1 MRAVTATSPPP
12 LDLADALRREWL
24 LTNGV
29 GGFAMG
35 SLAGVN
41 TRRYHGLLVAAT
53 QPPVGRVLA
62 LHGIIEQLGVDGA
75 PVELASQ
82 AFGESGELHPDGC
95 RRLVQSQAERGVAWR
110 WHYVTATVEASRTI
124 EMIQGRNAA
133 RIEYSVAAV
142 NPRTA
147 LELRGRVLTPLRDFH
162 GLARQGGPMPS
173 LEHVEARELVVR
185 SDRLRLTMRPDG
197 GAWRVDPQWWHNF
210 TYQGDRERGQD
221 CNEDVWSPGVFE
233 LRGAGRV
240 RLRVEVELA
249 QVDSAPITI
258 SIARKTIAD
267 SERGGEEAQVRARL
281 VHAASQFIVKRRAG
295 ESWQT
300 SVIAGYPWFGD
311 WGRDTMISLP
321 GLMLCTGRIDEAR
334 DALLTFARALR
345 NGLIPNLFDDYGGAA
360 HYNTVDASLWFVHA
374 VGELH
379 QRLAPPPSEGGG
391 GGEGSGLRN
400 FPSRTTP
407 SPALPLEGGGS
418 HALAELVDASR
429 AIIAAYRRGTDFG
442 IHMDADGLIAAGDPT
457 TQLTWMDAK
466 RDGVAFTPRHGK
478 PVEISALWHHALL
491 TLAELSNDAREADDL
506 RQLAEQVAAS
516 FRAKFWWPQRRCLHD
531 VLVPRDGGWQADGK
545 LRPNQIFAVSLPH
558 SPLPLDQQRLVVQAV
573 KERLLTPVGLRTLDP
588 ADPDYRG
595 RYEGNLFQRDG
606 AYHQGTVWPWLIGPY
621 CEALVRIDD
630 FSAASRAN
638 VRPVL
643 QPLIAELD
651 RCCIGQ
657 LPEVYDGDEPRRP
670 QGCPAQ
676 AWSVAEVLRA
686 WVFSAAD

>member
-1 MRAVTATSPPP
+1 LFPITMRAAATAPTPPI
-12 LDLADALRREWL
+12 DIVAALQREWL
-24 LTNGV
+24 LTNGL

-35 SLAGVN
+35 TLAGVN
-41 TRRYHGLLVAAT
+41 SRRYHGLLIAAT
-53 QPPVGRVLA
+53 HPPVGRVLA
-62 LHGIIEQLGVDGA
+62 LHSIVEQLVVDDSQ
-75 PVELASQ
+75 VELASQ
-82 AFGESGELHPDGC
+82 AFGESCELHPDGC
-95 RRLVQSQAERGVAWR
+95 RRLVQSQAERGQAWR
-110 WHYVTATVEASRTI
+110 WRYATAAVEASRTV
-124 EMIQGRNAA
+124 EMMPGRNVA
-133 RIEYSVAAV
+133 RIEYAIAAV

-162 GLARQGGPMPS
+162 GLTRQSGPTPS
-173 LEHVEARELVVR
+173 IEHVDDRELVVR
-185 SDRLRLTMRPDG
+185 SDRVRLVLRADG
-197 GAWRVDPQWWHNF
+197 GAWRVDPQWWYNF
-210 TYQGDRERGQD
+210 TYQCDRDRGQD
-221 CNEDVWSPGVFE
+221 CNEDVWSPGLIA
-233 LRGAGRV
+233 LRSAGRL
-240 RLRVEVELA
+240 RLRVEAEVVV
-249 QVDSAPITI
+249 VDAAPITI
-258 SIARKTIAD
+258 SIARTSAAD
-267 SERGGEEAQVRARL
+267 RSSESSDLARSRL

-295 ESWQT
+295 ETWQT

-334 DALLTFARALR
+334 DTLSTFARAMR

-379 QRLAPPPSEGGG
+379 QRQPDNLTE
-391 GGEGSGLRN
+391 
-400 FPSRTTP
+400 F
-407 SPALPLEGGGS
+407 
-418 HALAELVDASR
+418 VDACR

-442 IHMDADGLIAAGDPT
+442 IHMDADGLIAAGDPS

-466 RDGVAFTPRHGK
+466 RDGVAFTPRYGK

-506 RQLAEQVAAS
+506 RRLADRVAAS
-516 FRAKFWWPQRRCLHD
+516 FRAKFWCPERQCLHD
-531 VLVPRDGGWQADGK
+531 VLLPRDGGWHADGK

-558 SPLPLDQQRLVVQAV
+558 SPLQPDQQRSVVQVV

-588 ADPDYRG
+588 AAPDYRG
-595 RYEGNLFQRDG
+595 RYEGNLFQRDA

-621 CEALVRIDD
+621 CEALARIDG

-638 VRPVL
+638 VRNTL

-676 AWSVAEVLRA
+676 AWSVAEVLRT
-686 WVFSAAD
+686 WDFSAEG